1 MLTIFDNIVWHTL
14 CGPHAQYSVGTPEAR
29 RYVAGFTPFIA
40 FADLQRPN
48 FDALAPF
55 VLPDEHVYCD
65 GWAGDA
71 PAGWRIESEATLV
84 RMLWKGDMPAAD
96 GEPEPVLLEASH
108 GAAAL
113 ELAALTRPGPFA
125 ARTVELGRY
134 VGMFCGEQ
142 LVAMAGAR
150 ASAGGWQEITGVCT
164 HPDFRGKG
172 LARRLVL
179 GLIRRAMQDEEMPF
193 LRVMRDNAAIHS
205 LYQRMGFR
213 DYRDSTAREISRR

>member
-1 MLTIFDNIVWHTL
+1 MEPLPDNIIWHTL
-14 CGPHAQYSVGTPEAR
+14 LGPHAQYSAGTPEAR
-29 RYVAGFTPFIA
+29 RYVAGFAPFVA
-40 FADLQRPN
+40 FADLAQPN
-48 FDALAPF
+48 FEAMAPY
-55 VLPDEHVYCD
+55 VLPGEHVYCD
-65 GWAGDA
+65 GWDGAA

-84 RMLWKGDMPAAD
+84 RMLWEGSMPAVDAAP
-96 GEPEPVLLEASH
+96 GPVLLDAKDGH
-108 GAAAL
+108 AAL
-113 ELAALTRPGPFA
+113 ELATLTRPGPFA

-134 VGMFCGEQ
+134 VGIVCGER

-150 ASAGGWQEITGVCT
+150 TCAGGWQEITGVCT

-179 GLIRRAMQDEEMPF
+179 GLIRDAMEREEGIF